1 MNFLFGY
8 VTKLIANKKQIS
20 NYNHIKLSADFLRK
34 SDIKWKDFLLIVWVA
49 AFSC

>member
-1 MNFLFGY
+1 MAALVALKAAINKMNFLFGY

-34 SDIKWKDFLLIVWVA
+34 ADIK
-49 AFSC
+49 